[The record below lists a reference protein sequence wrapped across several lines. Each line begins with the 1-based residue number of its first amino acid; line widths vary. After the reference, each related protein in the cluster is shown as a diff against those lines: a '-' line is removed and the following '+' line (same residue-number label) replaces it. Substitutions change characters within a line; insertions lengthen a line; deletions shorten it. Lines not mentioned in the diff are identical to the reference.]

1 MAAAPEDHVYVGL
14 DIEEGEEA
22 VDLDEGLAT
31 CTGNGGG
38 CLDWNTFQAFQTLG
52 VGPACRGRWGII
64 QKGGGKRSSLG
75 KKGGNSDS

>member
-38 CLDWNTFQAFQTLG
+38 CLDWNTFQVFQTLV
-52 VGPACRGRWGII
+52 VGPACRGRGVSS
-64 QKGGGKRSSLG
+64 KGGEKEVEPGR